1 MHKNPFVPQPP
12 PYNPPQPP
20 LPPGP
25 PPPQTTQPDY
35 SAYWAAATA
44 AAVGQPQAQ
53 QAYNPQWPSA
63 PGARSRAITASHAE
77 FSMAAAAAATTA
89 AAATAATAAATAA
102 AACAT
107 GDVSTPAATT
117 TTSCNASVHSLSAAR
132 PWQDLCSLT
141 FPKQHQCHSNPRQLY
156 RASMFHNPNNLAGNI
171 SLSSRVPTS
180 LSTTNHL
187 SSNYIILRSKHLPPA
202 KRQKFDGPGSHN
214 RGPQPLPPPPQF
226 QPPPPP
232 SAPRPMSAGS
242 FSSGRGGTPGGGPIG
257 RGGGQSNRGSMMNN
271 RGGTGRGRGGS
282 MYNSGRGGS
291 HGGGHHQGVSGA
303 SFRGRGQ
310 GHAYPHFS
318 RGGRHDNGSG
328 SFGPR
333 DGAMA
338 PSSSSFN
345 SNSSGGGKK
354 DENRRNFTDF
364 KISQIKDESLTE
376 VPSSL
381 PSTGSE
387 DIGCQTISQQIA
399 VESADLS
406 NPSINSQDHSD
417 TAVVKEEEE
426 HSTSE
431 MPAPSV
437 IPPPPSRMRIY
448 FHSPVTPDDSRPIP
462 NGASF
467 TMAGSD
473 ETGSRRGKRKKLE
486 DDDGDLEEGRAPPP
500 PPGGSRPEQSMSDD
514 RLERASAAPSIEP
527 SVAETASEGDWLM
540 AAIGEDEGDGE
551 DEAGDPELPGND
563 PHSGDGG
570 DYTAE
575 VEYGSFEDGVATQVD
590 DSDGVRDMAESLPS
604 LMDGQALDN
613 IHEAPSVDSLAAT
626 QAVGVPET
634 QDLASSLDTSGG
646 TDMAVVTQSTVAP
659 HPEQLDGA
667 PSGPFE
673 VPVSIDA
680 QNELAA
686 SAPPSEEGV
695 ISPSS
700 SAPAVPD
707 SSVLA
712 SSSSSDTSVAAPPT
726 ELAALDE
733 EQPTDHSHSPDVPAP
748 TAPEEST
755 TSSASIIERSLTQED
770 NSFGDPHVTGV
781 EDTQYDPTQVQFDGL
796 SSSDTST
803 LEHVSR
809 LTSSTYGEPNQLPIK
824 AEPQRGVRT
833 PSANRLSISY
843 AAGTKRLVINAEIV
857 EKFKVLRSDGRV
869 EISLRVEKDDANEL
883 NGIIIEGLSEATKS
897 YSPLETPSAI
907 VESDPTVPPF
917 SKVNVPSEVT
927 LLVYLDTERPL
938 SEPKWVKSG
947 DVHEWLKSMFGRMF
961 WVTGDADGWEKKV
974 QVSDP
979 DPAPT
984 IWTVLDGWAANSP
997 VGLQTERQ
1005 RFVRTHMAET
1015 DHILEILLRL
1025 VRGERATPFTQ
1036 AAPAISAPSVAGPLL
1051 AALSP
1056 GSAHG
1061 PQQTHVSLAVLALWR
1076 MTEDYAAKALP
1087 EKGRAEAE
1095 QRLGEI
1101 IRCLPSHLLYKS
1113 LDGMFKEWK
1122 VEKKSGR

>member
-25 PPPQTTQPDY
+25 PPPQATQPDY

-63 PGARSRAITASHAE
+63 PA
-77 FSMAAAAAATTA
+77 
-89 AAATAATAAATAA
+89 
-102 AACAT
+102 
-107 GDVSTPAATT
+107 PAPAP
-117 TTSCNASVHSLSAAR
+117 LPPRPPPEQSALYANYGYGGSQNFQ
-132 PWQDLCSLT
+132 WQQQQQQQQ
-141 FPKQHQCHSNPRQLY
+141 QHQQQQQQQHQQRAQQAMFQPPQPPPQPPAMQPYTPYQPQAVAGYVQPYVPQAPMPQQPAPVVQNQYVPQPQQPGRQY
-156 RASMFHNPNNLAGNI
+156 FPQQ
-171 SLSSRVPTS
+171 
-180 LSTTNHL
+180 
-187 SSNYIILRSKHLPPA
+187 PPPPSA

-232 SAPRPMSAGS
+232 SAPLSGSMMQQQRPMSAGS
-242 FSSGRGGTPGGGPIG
+242 FSSGRGGAPGGGPIG
-257 RGGGQSNRGSMMNN
+257 RGGGQSNRGGNRGHGRGGSMMNT
-271 RGGTGRGRGGS
+271 RGGTGRGRGGN
-282 MYNSGRGGS
+282 MYGGGRGGS
-291 HGGGHHQGVSGA
+291 QSGNQLKSHGSRGNFGGGRDYGNRDHGNRRGGSFVGGGGGHHQGVSGA

-318 RGGRHDNGSG
+318 RGGRHDTGSG

-333 DGAMA
+333 DGSMA
-338 PSSSSFN
+338 SSSFMGG
-345 SNSSGGGKK
+345 SSGGGKK

-364 KISQIKDESLTE
+364 KIVGLEIQDLSWTWGAESLTE
-376 VPSSL
+376 VPSTL
-381 PSTGSE
+381 PSAESE
-387 DIGCQTISQQIA
+387 DIGAQTTSQQIT
-399 VESADLS
+399 VESADPS

-417 TAVVKEEEE
+417 AAVVKGEGAI
-426 HSTSE
+426 HIRDAS
-431 MPAPSV
+431 PSV

-448 FHSPVTPDDSRPIP
+448 FHSP
-462 NGASF
+462 
-467 TMAGSD
+467 
-473 ETGSRRGKRKKLE
+473 TGSRRGKRKKLE

-500 PPGGSRPEQSMSDD
+500 PPGGSRTERSMSVD
-514 RLERASAAPSIEP
+514 RHERASAAPSVEP
-527 SVAETASEGDWLM
+527 SVAESASEGDWLM

-551 DEAGDPELPGND
+551 DDLGELQLPGND
-563 PHSGDGG
+563 PHGGDGG
-570 DYTAE
+570 DYAAE

-590 DSDGVRDMAESLPS
+590 DGDGVRDMAEGLPG
-604 LMDGQALDN
+604 LIDGQALDN
-613 IHEAPSVDSLAAT
+613 SVHEAPSADSLATT
-626 QAVGVPET
+626 QAVVVPET
-634 QDLASSLDTSGG
+634 QDPASSLDTSGG
-646 TDMAVVTQSTVAP
+646 GSDNAVVAQLTVAP
-659 HPEQLDGA
+659 HPEQLDA
-667 PSGPFE
+667 SGPFE
-673 VPVSIDA
+673 VPGPIDA
-680 QNELAA
+680 QTELAA
-686 SAPPSEEGV
+686 SAPTSDEGVFV

-726 ELAALDE
+726 ELVALDE
-733 EQPTDHSHSPDVPAP
+733 EQPTDNSHSPEIPAP
-748 TAPEEST
+748 PAPEEST
-755 TSSASIIERSLTQED
+755 TSSASIVERSLTLTQED
-770 NSFGDPHVTGV
+770 NSFGDPHGQGV
-781 EDTQYDPTQVQFDGL
+781 EETNMIWQRK
-796 SSSDTST
+796 SNSM
-803 LEHVSR
+803 
-809 LTSSTYGEPNQLPIK
+809 LPIK

-857 EKFKVLRSDGRV
+857 ERFKILRSDGRV
-869 EISLRVEKDDANEL
+869 EISLRVEKDDSNEL
-883 NGIIIEGLSEATKS
+883 NGIIIESLSEATKS
-897 YSPLETPSAI
+897 YSPLETPSTV
-907 VESDPTVPPF
+907 VESDTTVPPF
-917 SKVNVPSEVT
+917 SKANVPPKT
-927 LLVYLDTERPL
+927 PL

-947 DVHEWLKSMFGRMF
+947 DVQEWLKSMFGRMF
-961 WVTGDADGWEKKV
+961 WVTGDTADGWEKKI
-974 QVSDP
+974 QVVDP

-997 VGLQTERQ
+997 
-1005 RFVRTHMAET
+1005 T

-1056 GSAHG
+1056 
-1061 PQQTHVSLAVLALWR
+1061 VLALWR

-1087 EKGRAEAE
+1087 EKGHAEAE

-1101 IRCLPSHLLYKS
+1101 IRCLPSHLVYKS